1 MADTFDTKHDRDAP
15 QAPRE
20 IDLDAG
26 RRAFFR
32 TSGLAVAS
40 ASLLGTGALM
50 GGTTQASAADAP
62 PTDVQILNFAL
73 NLEYLEAAF
82 YQQAAYGRYLDPQYT
97 SGTVG
102 TPGTVTGGRQVPFSD
117 PLIAAYAQEIAND
130 ELTHVKFL
138 RTALGSSAVA
148 QPSINIGRAFHNA
161 AVAAQIIDPNAPN
174 EPGSAGYFNAY
185 DNDIS
190 FLLAAYIFEDVGVTA
205 YHGAAQY
212 IDNKDTLTAAAG
224 ILAVEAYHAGIIRT
238 SLFAAQTKDPSLMIF
253 KTTRLI
259 SALRNNL
266 AHSGT
271 VQQNWSPN
279 PDDQGISANESQ
291 LSGGPRTS
299 ANLVPTDANGLAFAR
314 QPAQVLNIVYG
325 GTTPGLFFPNGI
337 NGGNAS

>member
-1 MADTFDTKHDRDAP
+1 MADMKHDKDAP
-15 QAPRE
+15 VAPRV

-26 RRAFFR
+26 RRAFFK
-32 TSGLAVAS
+32 TSGLAAAS
-40 ASLLGTGALM
+40 ASLLGAGALM
-50 GGTTQASAADAP
+50 GGTGPAAASGGL
-62 PTDVQILNFAL
+62 TDVQILNFAL
-73 NLEYLEAAF
+73 NLEYLEAQF
-82 YQQAAYGRYLDPQYT
+82 YYQAAYGRYIDPQLT
-97 SGTVG
+97 TGVG
-102 TPGTVTGGRQVPFSD
+102 QQGTVTGGRQVPFSD

-138 RTALGSSAVA
+138 RSALGNSAVA

-161 AVAAQIIDPNAPN
+161 AVAAQIIDPSAPN
-174 EPGSAGYFNAY
+174 VPGSAGYFNAY

-238 SLFAAQTKDPSLMIF
+238 SLFAAQTRNPSLMIF
-253 KTTRLI
+253 KNTRLI
-259 SALRNNL
+259 SALRNTL

-271 VQQNWSPN
+271 PQPNWSAN

-291 LSGGPRTS
+291 ISGGLRTS

-325 GTTPGLFFPNGI
+325 GTSPGLFFPNGI
-337 NGGNAS
+337 NAGNPT

>member
-73 NLEYLEAAF
+73 NLEYLEAEF
-82 YQQAAYGRYLDPQYT
+82 YQQAAFGTYLSPADT
-97 SGTVG
+97 GGTVG
-102 TPGTVTGGRQVPFSD
+102 NPGTVTGGRKVQFTD
-117 PLIAAYAQEIAND
+117 PLVSAYAQEIAND
-130 ELTHVKFL
+130 ELTHVRFL
-138 RTALGSSAVA
+138 RTALGSAAVRE
-148 QPSINIGRAFHNA
+148 PSINIGRAFHDA
-161 AVAAQIIDPNAPN
+161 AVAANIIPAD
-174 EPGSAGYFNAY
+174 GHFNAY
-185 DNDIS
+185 DNDIT

-205 YHGAAQY
+205 YHGAAAL
-212 IDNKDTLTAAAG
+212 ITDKSILTAAAG

-238 SLFAAQTKDPSLMIF
+238 SLFAAQTRNPENAIF

-259 SALRNNL
+259 SELRNTL
-266 AHSGT
+266 AHAGALST
-271 VQQNWSPN
+271 LSPN

-291 LSGGPRTS
+291 LSGGARTP

-314 QPAQVLNIVYG
+314 TPAQVLNIVYG
-325 GTTPGLFFPNGI
+325 GQPQGLFFPNGI
-337 NGGNAS
+337 NAGNAS